1 MLGPLEV
8 SIVLEIAENLHVQCI
23 WVVYQIEQVCGVH
36 INFSAQ
42 TVLRVAVVVFTIIDV
57 WGG

>member
-1 MLGPLEV
+1 MSGISGMSE
-8 SIVLEIAENLHVQCI
+8 
-23 WVVYQIEQVCGVH
+23 YQIEQVCGVH